1 MGHVQI
7 SEVAMT
13 TQDPLRIGFI
23 GLGRMGGAMAANLA
37 AAGYSIVGFVRN
49 PERAPALA
57 AVGIRPVT
65 EMSPLY
71 ESDIVVTMLPDDAAI
86 REVVFGGE
94 ERGLSAGLAPGALH
108 LSMSTISPHCA
119 SELAAE
125 HARRSQA
132 YVAAP
137 VLGNPDAA
145 RARQLFILAAGAALD
160 VDRCRPLFDRLGQRT
175 FYIGPDPAA
184 ANFVKLAGNAMAGA
198 TAEILGEVMALARKR
213 GVDPAQLLAILTE
226 TMFGGRA
233 HSLYGEKIAAQHYAA
248 GGFVMP
254 LGLKDIK
261 LALAE
266 AEDAAVPMPTLD
278 VVRDRLIAGIDHG
291 YADLD
296 WSALGLVAA
305 DAAGLRTPGIG
316 ATPSTERT
324 VT

>member
-1 MGHVQI
+1 M
-7 SEVAMT
+7 E
-13 TQDPLRIGFI
+13 PLH
-23 GLGRMGGAMAANLA
+23 
-37 AAGYSIVGFVRN
+37 
-49 PERAPALA
+49 EC
-57 AVGIRPVT
+57 
-65 EMSPLY
+65 
-71 ESDIVVTMLPDDAAI
+71 DIVVTMLPDDAAV
-86 REVVFGGE
+86 RAVVFGHGG
-94 ERGLSAGLAPGALH
+94 RGLAGMAPGALH
-108 LSMSTISPHCA
+108 LAMSTISPHC
-119 SELAAE
+119 STELAAE
-125 HARRSQA
+125 HARRGQA

-145 RARQLFILAAGAALD
+145 HARQLFILAAGTAAD
-160 VDRCRPLFDRLGQRT
+160 VNRCLSLFDHIGQRT
-175 FYIGPDPAA
+175 FVIGPDPAA

-213 GVDPAQLLAILTE
+213 GIDTGQLLAILTE

-233 HSLYGEKIAAQHYAA
+233 HALYGEKIAAQQYAA

-266 AEDAAVPMPTLD
+266 AEEARVPMPTLD

-305 DAAGLRTPGIG
+305 EAAGLKAPRIAGTRFTKG
-316 ATPSTERT
+316 E
-324 VT
+324 